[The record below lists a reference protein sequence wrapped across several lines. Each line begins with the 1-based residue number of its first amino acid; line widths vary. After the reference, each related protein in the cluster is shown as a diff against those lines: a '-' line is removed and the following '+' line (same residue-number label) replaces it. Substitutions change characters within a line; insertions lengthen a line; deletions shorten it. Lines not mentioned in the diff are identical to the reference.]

1 MTTEARDVREN
12 DEDGF
17 HEINLSGK
25 QLVFLGMATTIVSI
39 VIFLC
44 GVLVGRGVRPVEA
57 VAEAAAVSADAGS
70 TDAPVPVDATPAP
83 AAAANEPTPTPDV
96 PPADEPAAK
105 PAAAPASAP
114 ATTAPAPAAAAPAVA
129 PVNTPPPAPAPVK
142 KPEPAKNDVAAAKPS
157 TPPAAIP
164 APAAAA
170 PAAAANR
177 EADAAPKPA
186 AAEAPAAAAP
196 AAKGGGAIAVQVGAY
211 RERGEAD
218 QLAKKLSGKGY
229 AVYIVSPDANAAN
242 PMFRVRVGNYSSQD
256 EASRVKRRL
265 EQEEKLKPW
274 IIR

>member
-1 MTTEARDVREN
+1 MTTDARDVREN

-70 TDAPVPVDATPAP
+70 TDAPAPIDAAPAP

-114 ATTAPAPAAAAPAVA
+114 ASA
-129 PVNTPPPAPAPVK
+129 
-142 KPEPAKNDVAAAKPS
+142 
-157 TPPAAIP
+157 
-164 APAAAA
+164 
-170 PAAAANR
+170 
-177 EADAAPKPA
+177 
-186 AAEAPAAAAP
+186 
-196 AAKGGGAIAVQVGAY
+196 
-211 RERGEAD
+211 
-218 QLAKKLSGKGY
+218 
-229 AVYIVSPDANAAN
+229 
-242 PMFRVRVGNYSSQD
+242 
-256 EASRVKRRL
+256 
-265 EQEEKLKPW
+265 
-274 IIR
+274 